1 MSSSFEKQRELE
13 ERTIVFSVSIVKTL
27 GHHSSNPTLKPL
39 VIQVIRS
46 SSSIGANYAEAVNG
60 SSRADF
66 KNKLYIAKKEAA
78 ETIYWL
84 KVLARLL
91 PEENLF
97 DLSTEATQLYL
108 ILQKATHTLRVQDK
122 NEK

>member
-1 MSSSFEKQRELE
+1 MSSNFEKQKELE
-13 ERTIVFSVSIVKTL
+13 ERTIAFSVLLVKTL
-27 GHHSSNPTLKPL
+27 GRHSEQPTLKPL

-78 ETIYWL
+78 ETVYWL
-84 KVLARLL
+84 KILSRLL
-91 PEENLF
+91 PDE
-97 DLSTEATQLYL
+97 DLGELSAEASQLHL
-108 ILQKATHTLRVQDK
+108 ILQKATHTMRTQDANGK
-122 NEK
+122 